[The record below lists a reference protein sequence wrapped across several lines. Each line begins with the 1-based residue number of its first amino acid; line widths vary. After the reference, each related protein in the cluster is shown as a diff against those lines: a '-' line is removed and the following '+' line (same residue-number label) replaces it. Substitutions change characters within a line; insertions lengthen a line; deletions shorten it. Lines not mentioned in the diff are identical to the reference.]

1 MQASIEDLGPR
12 CFTIGVGG
20 RSLVEAIEQTLDQLR
35 ALLRREPQRLLEHR
49 FDGHEVT
56 ATGRGGC
63 LADVQEG

>member
-1 MQASIEDLGPR
+1 
-12 CFTIGVGG
+12 
-20 RSLVEAIEQTLDQLR
+20 
-35 ALLRREPQRLLEHR
+35 LLEYR